1 MKKYLLLLLLSVIAF
16 PFLAQNKAETKPGL
30 SPLTKK
36 YLHDISKNKDG
47 KVPPGYLYKKRSDGQ
62 FYVSALIKVAD
73 PNLVQQKLTAI
84 GATVGTKAGNI
95 WTVQVPH
102 NKVLEFCQISG
113 ISYIQMD
120 EPVRAN
126 LDVARKTTRVDSVH
140 AGINLPM
147 KYSGKNVVVGIID
160 FGFDYN
166 HPTFY
171 DTLHANYR
179 IKRVWELNSVGT
191 PPLGYTYGKEMT
203 DTLLI
208 KAQGTDNAKQTHGT
222 WVAGMAAGSG
232 YGGNV
237 TNRRYRGMAYEAD
250 LVLVGVR
257 RDSIEQEWLQ
267 GSFTDFID
275 GINYIYTYAA
285 SVGKPCV
292 VNISWGS
299 QSGPHDG
306 TTLFNL
312 ACNNLT
318 GPGKILVMSA
328 GNEGQ
333 EKIHLSKTF
342 TPTDTLLNTFLT
354 FSSNT
359 YKRTWVD
366 VWGDPGKTM
375 CGKVTL
381 FKQNVAGS
389 TSNFVCIDDA
399 IHDTVLVSANGV
411 DTCFVQFITSSAES
425 NGKPRMTIDVYSK
438 VADSINVTLKGN
450 SGTIHAWNEYY
461 YYGYTYKY
469 QSTFSDLTKPWA
481 TIGNV
486 NSTVS
491 DMGAGDS
498 VLLVGAY
505 ASKVAFQDINGSNW
519 TYSGYVQA
527 GRLVPFSSRGPMI
540 DGRIK
545 PDITAPGLTIATSV
559 SSHDTSYTAIGSNR
573 SSTSS
578 SYFDPV
584 LNKNFYYSEFTG
596 TSASAPAASGIVALL
611 LQKKPTL
618 GPQEVNNVIALTA
631 IKDAYTGILPAAGN
645 NNWGHGK
652 INAYGAI
659 KSIPDVV
666 IDDTGIYSY
675 TGEKLDCE
683 LFPNPSDGLF
693 TIRYD
698 NDKNQDLNFEIFN
711 MTGSLI
717 QSQNWKT
724 VIGSN
729 LRPVD
734 LSEMPGGV
742 YLVRVSSPD
751 GFVSIKT
758 IKQ

>member
-1 MKKYLLLLLLSVIAF
+1 MKKIILFLLCAFFVFPLLS
-16 PFLAQNKAETKPGL
+16 QNKADVKPGL

-36 YLHDISKNKDG
+36 YLRDISASKKGG
-47 KVPPGYLYKKRSDGQ
+47 KIPAGYLYKKGSDGKL
-62 FYVSALIKVAD
+62 YISALIKVAD
-73 PNLVQQKLTAI
+73 PIPVQQKLNAL
-84 GATVGTKAGNI
+84 GAKVGTKAGNI
-95 WTVQVPH
+95 WTVKVPYE
-102 NKVLEFCQISG
+102 KMPEFCQITG
-113 ISYIQMD
+113 IAYIQMD
-120 EPVRAN
+120 EPARST
-126 LDVARKTTRVDSVH
+126 LDIARRTTRVDSVQK
-140 AGINLPM
+140 GINLPM

-171 DTLHANYR
+171 DTLHAGYR
-179 IKRVWELNSVGT
+179 IKRVWELNSSGT
-191 PPLGYTYGKEMT
+191 PPTGYTYGKEMT

-208 KAQGTDNAKQTHGT
+208 KAQGTDNNKQTHGT

-232 YGGNV
+232 YGSIPANA
-237 TNRRYRGMAYEAD
+237 RYRGMAYEAD

-257 RDSIEQEWLQ
+257 RDSIEQDWLE
-267 GSFTDFID
+267 GSFSDFID
-275 GINYIYTYAA
+275 GINYIFTYAA

-292 VNISWGS
+292 VNVSWGS

-328 GNEGQ
+328 GNDGEQ
-333 EKIHLSKTF
+333 KIHLSKTF

-366 VWGDPGKTM
+366 VWGDPGKTF

-381 FKQNVAGS
+381 YNGAVGNTSTFK
-389 TSNFVCIDDA
+389 CIDDN
-399 IHDTVLVSANGV
+399 IHDTVLVSANGL

-438 VADSINVTLKGN
+438 VSDSVNVTVKGN
-450 SGTIHAWNEYY
+450 NGNIHAWNEYY
-461 YYGYTYKY
+461 YYGYKYKY
-469 QSTFSDLTKPWA
+469 QSSFNNFGKAWA
-481 TIGNV
+481 TTGNV
-486 NSTVS
+486 MSTVS

-505 ASKVAFQDINGSNW
+505 ASKVAFTDINGSNW
-519 TYSGYVQA
+519 SYSGYVQA
-527 GRLVPFSSRGPMI
+527 GNLVPFSSRGPMV

-559 SSHDTSYTAIGSNR
+559 SSYDTSYTATGSNKILTK
-573 SSTSS
+573 SF
-578 SYFDPV
+578 YLDPV
-584 LNKNFYYSEFTG
+584 LNKKFYFSEFTG

-611 LQKKPTL
+611 LQAKPTM
-618 GPQEVNNVIALTA
+618 GPKEVQNVIAQTA
-631 IKDAYTGILPAAGN
+631 IKDIYTGALTPAGN

-652 INAYGAI
+652 INAYGAM
-659 KSIPDVV
+659 KLVLTTADV
-666 IDDTGIYSY
+666 GIYNY
-675 TGEKLDCE
+675 AGEKIDCE
-683 LFPNPSDGLF
+683 LFPNPNDGLF
-693 TIRYD
+693 TIRYES
-698 NDKNQDLNFEIFN
+698 DKNHDLNFEIYN
-711 MTGSLI
+711 MIGALV
-717 QSQNWKT
+717 QSDHWKT
-724 VIGSN
+724 VNGSN
-729 LRPVD
+729 LLPVD
-734 LSEMPGGV
+734 LSGMPGGV
-742 YLVRVSSPD
+742 YLLKVSSPE